1 MSAHF
6 AIPATSFVLR
16 AIIEA
21 RLKIAYGGFPPPKVS
36 IEPPP
41 PRPAAPAN
49 GAPQPEAAG
58 LTLFMHH
65 AGTNPAWR
73 NMYDPHV
80 DGAGQRFCKSPL
92 VLDLHYLLAAQG
104 LDLEREAVLGV
115 GMSALHRNGIVPRP
129 MIQALLAAIAI
140 PPAPTKLM
148 DSLTGEPLHDP
159 ANQPESI
166 TISQQAV
173 DIDMSTKLWSALQS
187 PIRPCAYYL
196 VTTVF
201 LDTGETFPTGSIVDS
216 VVLAARPV
224 ADPAA
229 NPAGDDIAIVVDPG
243 P

>member
-6 AIPATSFVLR
+6 AIPATTFVLK

-21 RLKIAYGGFPPPKVS
+21 RLKSAYGTFTPPKVS

-41 PRPAAPAN
+41 PRPPATGQGNPAPEPAGLLLFLHHAAPN
-49 GAPQPEAAG
+49 
-58 LTLFMHH
+58 T
-65 AGTNPAWR
+65 AWR

-80 DGAGQRFCKSPL
+80 DGSGKRVAKAPL

-104 LDLEREAVLGV
+104 SDLEREALLGV

-129 MIQALLAAIAI
+129 LIQQLLGAIAV

-166 TISQQAV
+166 TISQQALDV
-173 DIDMSTKLWSALQS
+173 DVSTKLWSALQS
-187 PIRPCAYYL
+187 PLRPSAFYL

-201 LDTGETFPTGSIVDS
+201 LDTGETFPAGPEVERVVISGRASVAAGAAADEDVIVTTE
-216 VVLAARPV
+216 
-224 ADPAA
+224 PA
-229 NPAGDDIAIVVDPG
+229 P
-243 P
+243 